1 MKSLI
6 ILGSTGSI
14 GTNTLD
20 VVRQHSDKLRVVALC
35 AGSNLKLLLEQVT
48 EFKPMFVAIC
58 DVEAAQVVKGLYPD
72 IAVFSG
78 INAAE
83 QLVLEVQA
91 DLVVAAISGMA
102 GLRPVWAAVD
112 KRMNVALANK
122 ECLVAAGEILIRKVN
137 DSGVNLLPVDSEHS
151 AIWQAMHGWPRAA
164 VRRLIL
170 TASGGPF
177 FGRSRAELAGV
188 NSGEALNHPTW
199 KMGGKISIDSATL
212 MNKGLEVIEAHHL
225 FSMDYD
231 QIDVLVH
238 PQSIVHSIVEYVDG
252 SQLAQLSKPDMR
264 IPIQVALAYPERWD
278 AKYVDNDY
286 CGLQWSFFKPDLTT
300 FPSLSLA
307 IQAGKLAGAYPA
319 ILNAANEVAVAGFL
333 EGRLPFLAISEVV
346 EEVLSSQYQGSFNT
360 IDDVFAA
367 DKWARAKAVISLR
380 QRWCKH

>member
-1 MKSLI
+1 MKKLI
-6 ILGSTGSI
+6 VLGSTGSI
-14 GTNTLD
+14 GTSTLD
-20 VVRQHSDKLRVVALC
+20 VVRRHPTKLNVVALC
-35 AGSNLKLLLEQVT
+35 AGRNIRLLLEQIA
-48 EFKPMFVAIC
+48 EFRPEFVAIC
-58 DVEAAQVVKGLYPD
+58 DQRAAQTLKSFFPET
-72 IAVFSG
+72 AVFSG
-78 INAAE
+78 ENAAE

-102 GLRPVWAAVD
+102 GLRPVMAAVD
-112 KRMNVALANK
+112 RRMNIALANK
-122 ECLVAAGEILIRKVN
+122 ESLVAAGEILLRRVS
-137 DSGVNLLPVDSEHS
+137 DAGVNLLPVDSEHS

-164 VRRLIL
+164 IRRLIL

-177 FGRSRAELAGV
+177 YGRSRSELYGV
-188 NSGEALNHPTW
+188 DSVAALKHPTW

-264 IPIQVALAYPERWD
+264 IPIQVALAYPERWE
-278 AKYVDNDY
+278 AEYTDNDY
-286 CGLQWSFFKPDLTT
+286 HGLQWNFFKPDLTT
-300 FPSLSLA
+300 FPSLRLA

-333 EGRLPFLAISEVV
+333 EGRLPFLAIPEVV
-346 EEVLSSQYQGSFNT
+346 EDVLCSQYVGPCST

-367 DKWARAKAVISLR
+367 DEWARAKALTSLK
-380 QRWCKH
+380 QRAV

>member
-1 MKSLI
+1 MKNLI

-14 GTNTLD
+14 GVNTLD
-20 VVRQHSDKLRVVALC
+20 VVRRHPDKLGVAALC
-35 AGSNLKLLLEQVT
+35 AGSNVKLILEQIA
-48 EFKPMFVAIC
+48 EFRPKCVAIC
-58 DVEAAQVVKGLYPD
+58 DHSASQTVKSLFPEVT
-72 IAVFSG
+72 VFSG
-78 INAAE
+78 ENAAE

-102 GLRPVWAAVD
+102 GLRPVMAAVD
-112 KRMNVALANK
+112 RRMQIALANK
-122 ECLVAAGEILIRKVN
+122 ESLVAAGEILLRKAR
-137 DSGVNLLPVDSEHS
+137 DAGVTLLPVDSEHS

-177 FGRSRAELAGV
+177 FGRSRSELCGV
-188 NSGEALNHPTW
+188 NSAEALNHPTW

-225 FSMDYD
+225 FSIDYD

-264 IPIQVALAYPERWD
+264 IPIQIALAYPERWE
-278 AKYVDNDY
+278 AEYVDNDY
-286 CGLQWSFFKPDLTT
+286 NGLQWSFFKPDLST
-300 FPSLSLA
+300 FPSLRLA
-307 IQAGKLAGAYPA
+307 IQAGKLAGPYPA

-333 EGRLPFLAISEVV
+333 GGRLPFLAIPEVV
-346 EEVLSSQYQGSFNT
+346 EDVLSSQYVGAFST
-360 IDDVFAA
+360 LGDVFAA
-367 DKWARAKAVISLR
+367 DDWARARALTSLR
-380 QRWCKH
+380 QRAV

>member
-1 MKSLI
+1 MKKLI

-20 VVRQHSDKLRVVALC
+20 VVRRHPSRLCVVALC
-35 AGSNLKLLLEQVT
+35 AGRNLKLLLEQIA
-48 EFKPMFVAIC
+48 EFRPKFVAISGKHAA
-58 DVEAAQVVKGLYPD
+58 EAIQSIFPD

-78 INAAE
+78 ENAAE

-91 DLVVAAISGMA
+91 DLVIAAISGMA
-102 GLRPVWAAVD
+102 GLKPVMAAVD
-112 KRMNVALANK
+112 RHMHIALANK
-122 ECLVAAGEILIRKVN
+122 ESLVAAGEILLRKV
-137 DSGVNLLPVDSEHS
+137 SEAGINLIPVDSEHS
-151 AIWQAMHGWPRAA
+151 AIWQAMHGWPRSA

-177 FGRSRAELAGV
+177 FGQSRSALCGV
-188 NSGEALNHPTW
+188 TSLEALKHPTW

-264 IPIQVALAYPERWD
+264 IPIQVALAYPERWE
-278 AKYVDNDY
+278 AEYVDNNYD
-286 CGLQWSFFKPDLTT
+286 GLQWSFHRPDLTT
-300 FPSLSLA
+300 FPCLKLA

-333 EGRLPFLAISEVV
+333 AGHLPFLAIPEVV
-346 EEVLSSQYQGSFNT
+346 EDVLSSQYVGPFN
-360 IDDVFAA
+360 DVSDVFAA
-367 DKWARAKAVISLR
+367 DEWARAKALTSLR
-380 QRWCKH
+380 QRAV

>member
-1 MKSLI
+1 MKKLI

-20 VVRQHSDKLRVVALC
+20 VVRRHPEKLRVVALC
-35 AGSNLKLLLEQVT
+35 AGRNLQLLLEQMA
-48 EFKPMFVAIC
+48 EFCPNYVAIG
-58 DVEAAQVVKGLYPD
+58 DQRASQTVKNIFPQVT
-72 IAVFSG
+72 VFSG
-78 INAAE
+78 ENAAE

-102 GLRPVWAAVD
+102 GLRPVMAAVD
-112 KRMNVALANK
+112 RGMHIALANK
-122 ECLVAAGEILIRKVN
+122 ESLVAAGEILLRKVN
-137 DSGVNLLPVDSEHS
+137 DAKVNLLPVDSEHS

-164 VRRLIL
+164 VRRIIL

-177 FGRSRAELAGV
+177 FGRSRSELNGV
-188 NSGEALNHPTW
+188 NRGEALNHPTW

-225 FSMDYD
+225 FSMPYD

-264 IPIQVALAYPERWD
+264 IPIQVALAYPERWE
-278 AKYVDNDY
+278 AEYTDNDY
-286 CGLQWSFFKPDLTT
+286 DGMQWSFFKPDLAT
-300 FPSLSLA
+300 FPSLRLA

-319 ILNAANEVAVAGFL
+319 ILNAANEVAVAAFL
-333 EGRLPFLAISEVV
+333 EGQLPFLAISEVV
-346 EEVLSSQYQGSFNT
+346 EDALCSQYVGPFRVLG
-360 IDDVFAA
+360 DVFVA
-367 DKWARAKAVISLR
+367 DDWARAKALTSLK
-380 QRWCKH
+380 QRRCKY